1 VRFALAEHDV
11 HAGGACSRTLRDIL
25 SAKLPLVSLRSR
37 GYEMLHARPLS
48 MVDVAVVGAGQTKY
62 GNHPLG
68 LKGMWAEA
76 ASKAFASIDGDFSP
90 NLIEEAFIGSLAFGG
105 SQLGNTAALLTEH
118 SAMDGVSVRRVENAC
133 ASSGFAFRDA
143 WMAIKS
149 GQADIVVAGGIEKMN
164 DLTAERRRYWL
175 GVSGDTE
182 WERLAGL
189 TFPGT
194 YALMARRYFH
204 EFGASHDDLVHVSVK
219 NHHHGSL
226 NPMAHIQKEVTFDK
240 AASGFMVADPLTLY
254 DCCPTSDGASCVV
267 LAADHVVKKLTD
279 TPVWVR
285 GSGAASD
292 HLALHDRPS
301 VTQLQATQHAA
312 RKAYTMAGLTPSDID
327 IAEVHDCFTIAE
339 VMATEDLGFARRG
352 EGGVF
357 AREGRGLLNQ
367 GKTTINASGGLKAK
381 GHPLGATGTGQ
392 VVEVFKQLRNEV
404 EAERQVRDASVG
416 LTHNVGGSGATCAV
430 HVFGRD
436 RA

>member
-1 VRFALAEHDV
+1 M
-11 HAGGACSRTLRDIL
+11 
-25 SAKLPLVSLRSR
+25 LPMVA
-37 GYEMLHARPLS
+37 MV
-48 MVDVAVVGAGQTKY
+48 MVDVAVVGAGQTRY
-62 GNHPLG
+62 GNHDLG

-76 ASKAFASIDGDFSP
+76 ARRAFASVDGDFDATMVD
-90 NLIEEAFIGSLAFGG
+90 EAYIGSLAFGG
-105 SQLGNTAALLTEH
+105 AQLGNTAALLTEH
-118 SAMDGVSVRRVENAC
+118 SDMEGVPVRRVENAC

-149 GQADIVVAGGIEKMN
+149 GQADVVVAGGIEKMN
-164 DLTAERRRYWL
+164 DLTPERRRYWL

-204 EFGASHDDLVHVSVK
+204 EFDATHDDLVHVSVK
-219 NHHHGSL
+219 NHLHGSL
-226 NPMAHIQKEVTFDK
+226 NPLAHIQKEVAFEK

-267 LAADHVVKKLTD
+267 LAADHVAKRMTD

-301 VTQLQATQHAA
+301 ITQLKATQTAG
-312 RKAYTMAGLTPSDID
+312 RKAYEMANLTPRDID
-327 IAEVHDCFTIAE
+327 LAEVHDCFTIAE
-339 VMATEDLGFARRG
+339 VLATEDLGFAQRG
-352 EGGVF
+352 EGGRF
-357 AREGRGLLNQ
+357 AREGQGIINQ
-367 GKTTINASGGLKAK
+367 GSVAVNASGGLKSK

-392 VVEVFKQLRNEV
+392 VVEVFKQLRGQV
-404 EAERQVRDASVG
+404 ESQRQVKDAEVG

-436 RA
+436 RT

>member
-1 VRFALAEHDV
+1 MPSPFA
-11 HAGGACSRTLRDIL
+11 
-25 SAKLPLVSLRSR
+25 
-37 GYEMLHARPLS
+37 ML

-76 ASKAFASIDGDFSP
+76 ALAAFDSVDGDFSP
-90 NLIEEAFIGSLAFGG
+90 SQIDEAFIGSIAFGG

-118 SAMDGVSVRRVENAC
+118 SAMDGVPVRRVENAC

-149 GQADIVVAGGIEKMN
+149 GQADVVVAGGIEKMN
-164 DLTAERRRYWL
+164 DLTPERKRFWL

-194 YALMARRYFH
+194 YALMARRHFH
-204 EFGASHDDLVHVSVK
+204 EYGSTHDDLVNISVK
-219 NHHHGSL
+219 NHGHGAH
-226 NPMAHIQKEVTFDK
+226 NPLAHIQKKVSFEK

-254 DCCPTSDGASCVV
+254 DCCPTSDGASCVI
-267 LAADHVVKKLTD
+267 LAADHVVKQFTD

-292 HLALHDRPS
+292 RLALHDRPS
-301 VTQLQATQHAA
+301 ITQLKATAQASK
-312 RKAYTMAGLTPSDID
+312 RAYQQSGLDQNNID
-327 IAEVHDCFTIAE
+327 LAEVHDCFTIAE
-339 VMATEDLGFARRG
+339 LIATEDLGFARRG
-352 EGGVF
+352 EGGTF
-357 AREGRGLLNQ
+357 AREGRGILNQ
-367 GKTTINASGGLKAK
+367 GDVTVNSSGGLKSK

-392 VVEVFKQLRNEV
+392 VVEVFKQLRNQV
-404 EAERQVRDASVG
+404 SKGRQVRDAETA

-430 HVFGRD
+430 HVFGRE
-436 RA
+436 RE

>member
-1 VRFALAEHDV
+1 M
-11 HAGGACSRTLRDIL
+11 LRH
-25 SAKLPLVSLRSR
+25 LPT
-37 GYEMLHARPLS
+37 G

-62 GNHPLG
+62 GNHALG

-90 NLIEEAFIGSLAFGG
+90 SAIDEAFIGSIAFGG

-118 SAMDGVSVRRVENAC
+118 SGMEGIAVRRVENAC
-133 ASSGFAFRDA
+133 ASSGFALRDA

-149 GQADIVVAGGIEKMN
+149 GQADVVVAGGIEKMN
-164 DLTAERRRYWL
+164 DLTPERKRYWL

-204 EFGASHDDLVHVSVK
+204 EFDSNHDDLVNVSVK
-219 NHHHGSL
+219 NHLHGSM
-226 NPMAHIQKEVTFDK
+226 NPLAHIQKEVSFEK
-240 AASGFMVADPLTLY
+240 AAGGFMVADPLTLY

-267 LAADHVVKKLTD
+267 LAADHVANQLTD
-279 TPVWVR
+279 APVWIR

-301 VTQLQATQHAA
+301 ITQLKATQIASS
-312 RKAYTMAGLTPSDID
+312 KAYSMAGLEAKNID
-327 IAEVHDCFTIAE
+327 MAEVHDCFTIAE
-339 VMATEDLGFARRG
+339 VLATEDLGFAARG
-352 EGGVF
+352 EGGKF
-357 AREGRGLLNQ
+357 ARQQKGQLNH
-367 GKTTINASGGLKAK
+367 GNTTINPSGGLKSK

-392 VVEVFKQLRNEV
+392 VVEVFKQLRGEV
-404 EAERQVRDASVG
+404 ESARQVRDAETA

-436 RA
+436 R

>member
-1 VRFALAEHDV
+1 MKCLGLFEA
-11 HAGGACSRTLRDIL
+11 
-25 SAKLPLVSLRSR
+25 
-37 GYEMLHARPLS
+37 Y

-76 ASKAFASIDGDFSP
+76 ASKAFASIDGDFEP
-90 NLIEEAFIGSLAFGG
+90 GAVQEAFIGSTAFGG
-105 SQLGNTAALLTEH
+105 SQLGNMSALLTEH
-118 SAMDGVSVRRVENAC
+118 SGMDGVAVRRVENAC

-149 GQADIVVAGGIEKMN
+149 GQADVVIAGGIEKMN
-164 DLTAERRRYWL
+164 DLSPERKRYWL

-204 EFGASHDDLVHVSVK
+204 EFDANHDDLVHVSVK
-219 NHHHGSL
+219 NHMHGSM
-226 NPMAHIQKEVTFDK
+226 NRDAHIQKEVSFEK

-267 LAADHVVKKLTD
+267 LVADHLAHKFTD
-279 TPVWVR
+279 TPVWVK
-285 GSGAASD
+285 GAGAASD

-301 VTQLQATQHAA
+301 ITQLKATQAA
-312 RKAYTMAGLTPSDID
+312 ASRAYDMAGLTPRQID
-327 IAEVHDCFTIAE
+327 LAEVHDCFTIAE
-339 VMATEDLGFARRG
+339 VLATEDLGFAQRG
-352 EGGVF
+352 EGGRF
-357 AREGRGLLNQ
+357 ARAGEGRINEG
-367 GKTTINASGGLKAK
+367 TTTVNSSGGLKSK

-392 VVEVFKQLRNEV
+392 VVEVFKQLRNQV
-404 EAERQVRDASVG
+404 EAKRQVRDAETA
-416 LTHNVGGSGATCAV
+416 LTHNVGGSGATCSV

-436 RA
+436 R

>member
-1 VRFALAEHDV
+1 MLAMV
-11 HAGGACSRTLRDIL
+11 AM
-25 SAKLPLVSLRSR
+25 V
-37 GYEMLHARPLS
+37 
-48 MVDVAVVGAGQTKY
+48 MVDVAVVGAGQTRY
-62 GNHPLG
+62 GNHALG

-76 ASKAFASIDGDFSP
+76 ARRAFASVDGDFDATMVD
-90 NLIEEAFIGSLAFGG
+90 EAYIGSLAFGG
-105 SQLGNTAALLTEH
+105 AQLGNTAALLTEH
-118 SAMDGVSVRRVENAC
+118 SDMEGVPVRRVENAC

-149 GQADIVVAGGIEKMN
+149 GQADVVVAGGIEKMN
-164 DLTAERRRYWL
+164 DLTPERRRYWL

-204 EFGASHDDLVHVSVK
+204 EFDATHDDLVHVSVK
-219 NHHHGSL
+219 NHLHGSL
-226 NPMAHIQKEVTFDK
+226 NPLAHIQKEVAFEK

-267 LAADHVVKKLTD
+267 LAADHVAKRMTD

-301 VTQLQATQHAA
+301 ITQLKATQTAG
-312 RKAYTMAGLTPSDID
+312 RKAYEMANLTPRDID
-327 IAEVHDCFTIAE
+327 LAEVHDCFTIAE
-339 VMATEDLGFARRG
+339 VLATEDLGFAQRG
-352 EGGVF
+352 EGGRF
-357 AREGRGLLNQ
+357 AREGQGIINQ
-367 GKTTINASGGLKAK
+367 GSVAVNASGGLKSK

-392 VVEVFKQLRNEV
+392 VVEVFKQLRGQV
-404 EAERQVRDASVG
+404 ESQRQVKDAEVG

-436 RA
+436 RK